1 MGWEDPQKK
10 VQTISNFLVP
20 EMGGGFMDSILS
32 LFKIHITVAYICMYI
47 LKGGT
52 LINLCPHILR
62 SSYEFPGSTSER
74 ERQSSMG
81 I

>member
-1 MGWEDPQKK
+1 MGWEDTRKK
-10 VQTISNFLVP
+10 VQIISNFLFP

-32 LFKIHITVAYICMYI
+32 LFKIHINVAYICMYI
-47 LKGGT
+47 LKGSA
-52 LINLCPHILR
+52 LMNLCPHILP

-74 ERQSSMG
+74 ERQSSLG